1 MNYLIG
7 IDDTDN
13 LQSRGTGY
21 RARALGHALAEA
33 GLGELLS
40 VTRHQLLV
48 HPAIPYTSHNSSAC
62 LLVSA
67 RDGVEELARFCA
79 GVLLA
84 ESAPGSD
91 AGLCLRRADAV
102 GATVVAFGRRA
113 KQEVVTQGEALDLAA
128 TEGCILQG
136 LTGDGGGVIG
146 ALAAVGLC
154 TAGDDGRYLWLPGLR
169 EMTGT
174 ITAGRLRRASAI
186 HAASIADERPLPD
199 DDAIELGD
207 WVRPIRRGGEAILL
221 VEPTGDAPGA
231 WRVAARDLIKAR
243 SE

>member
-1 MNYLIG
+1 VNYLIG

-13 LQSRGTGY
+13 LESRGTGY
-21 RARALGHALAEA
+21 RARALGDALTRTGLAE
-33 GLGELLS
+33 LRS

-67 RDGVEELARFCA
+67 RDGVEEIARFCA

-91 AGLCLRRADAV
+91 AGLCLLRVDSV
-102 GATVVAFGRRA
+102 GPAVVAFGRRA
-113 KQEVVTQGEALDLAA
+113 KREVVTQGEATTLAA
-128 TEGCILQG
+128 AQGCILQG

-146 ALAAVGLC
+146 ALAAVGLYA
-154 TAGDDGRYLWLPGLR
+154 AGDDGRYLWLPRLR
-169 EMTGT
+169 EMTGA
-174 ITAGRLRRASAI
+174 ITAGLLRRISAI
-186 HAASIADERPLPD
+186 DAAHIVDGRPLPD
-199 DDAIELGD
+199 DDTVELGD
-207 WVRPIRRGGEAILL
+207 WVRPIRRGGEAVLL
-221 VEPTGDAPGA
+221 VEPAGDAEGQ
-231 WRVAARDLIKAR
+231 WRVAGRDLIKAR